1 MFKPHVTVAC
11 VVHAQ
16 GKFLVVEETING
28 KALWNQPAGHL
39 EANETL
45 LQAAKRELWEETGIR
60 AEPQHFIRMHQ
71 WIAPDQTPFL
81 RFLFAVELNE
91 TCATE
96 PHDDDIDRCLWVTA
110 EEILNAPNLRSPL
123 VAESIRCWQ
132 STARLPLDVIAEFN
146 WPFTEGVNGGGRD
159 RIRRLEVQCREYS
172 MSDNS
177 QKKVIVGM
185 SGGVDSSVSAYL
197 LQQQGYKVEGL
208 FMKNWE
214 EDDGEEY
221 CTAAADLADAQAVCD
236 KLGIEL
242 HTVNFAAEYW
252 DNVFELFLEEYKAG
266 RTPNPDILC
275 NKEIKFKAF
284 LEFAAEDLGAD
295 YIATGHYVRRAD
307 VNGKSQ
313 LLRGLDGN
321 KDQSYFLY
329 TLSHEQIAQSL
340 FPVGE
345 LEKPEVRKIAED
357 LDLITAKKKTPPVF
371 VLSASVNS
379 ASSWGATCLHSRA
392 KSSPLTA
399 MRLVSTRG

>member
-1 MFKPHVTVAC
+1 
-11 VVHAQ
+11 
-16 GKFLVVEETING
+16 
-28 KALWNQPAGHL
+28 
-39 EANETL
+39 
-45 LQAAKRELWEETGIR
+45 
-60 AEPQHFIRMHQ
+60 MHQ
-71 WIAPDQTPFL
+71 WIAPDHTPFL
-81 RFLFAVELNE
+81 RFLFAVELSE

-96 PHDDDIDRCLWVTA
+96 PQDDDIDRCLWVTA
-110 EEILNAPNLRSPL
+110 DEILNAPNLRSPL

-132 STARLPLDVIAEFN
+132 SAGRLPLDVIGAFN
-146 WPFTEGVNGGGRD
+146 WPFTEGANGGGRD

-284 LEFAAEDLGAD
+284 P
-295 YIATGHYVRRAD
+295 
-307 VNGKSQ
+307 NS
-313 LLRGLDGN
+313 
-321 KDQSYFLY
+321 
-329 TLSHEQIAQSL
+329 
-340 FPVGE
+340 P
-345 LEKPEVRKIAED
+345 RKIWAQTT
-357 LDLITAKKKTPPVF
+357 LRPVT
-371 VLSASVNS
+371 
-379 ASSWGATCLHSRA
+379 TCVA
-392 KSSPLTA
+392 QT
-399 MRLVSTRG
+399 